1 MIESSKPSIQIDLAE
16 FKLHLHLKNRIQLTL
31 HFNSPSRRFYLA
43 VIALVV
49 NEMKKSGKI
58 KSIPLQEHLDLLVLL
73 NESIGGAAGS
83 SDKENLLPR
92 IYRKWKDP
100 LPNLE
105 EAPLFKVL
113 GKKKEDA
120 DGATG
125 KIYSF
130 TDAEKDGWANLFEYA
145 GSEENVRLKFAI
157 DKIGLNLNEISIIFR
172 GYSNGEAWD
181 QFISG
186 LKETGKEESEPEEE
200 EGDAVP
206 NPPAAP
212 LPPPQER
219 KISWLPRNRWIALV
233 AAIGIVLG
241 GIAVWKVY
249 LGPAPM
255 QVAFVDKTKS
265 PLPDAPSLAVL
276 PFVNM
281 SGDPKQEFLSDGI
294 TEEIITA
301 LSKFPSLLV
310 ISRQSTFT
318 YKGKPVKVKQVSE
331 ELGVRYVVEGGVQ
344 KSGDRVR
351 ITVQL
356 VDALTGHHL
365 WAERYDR
372 DLKDIFAMQDEITK
386 SVVTAVDAKLVFGE
400 EARKRA
406 RGTENLDAFLKT
418 LEGRY
423 YTGRSSREG
432 FARAR
437 QLLDE
442 AISLDPAYPHA
453 YYVLGTIHMMEAL
466 SGFSQNPGGSLEL
479 SNKMLRKAYEL
490 DGSLVM
496 ARAQVGYNMTLLRRY
511 AEGVAEVE
519 QAYKL
524 APNDNTVRHF
534 YGNVLAAIGRAE
546 EAIPILQ
553 GVLRELPRPPPARL
567 RALALAQREAG
578 RYEEAI
584 ETLKRAVARD
594 PDDII
599 AQVSLA
605 TCYGIMGR
613 EEEAH
618 TAAKEVLRLNPKFSI
633 KSDLRTNALKD
644 PAARERSAQALRK
657 AGLPD

>member
-1 MIESSKPSIQIDLAE
+1 
-16 FKLHLHLKNRIQLTL
+16 
-31 HFNSPSRRFYLA
+31 
-43 VIALVV
+43 VIALVI

-58 KSIPLQEHLDLLVLL
+58 KAIPIQEHLDLLALL

-145 GSEENVRLKFAI
+145 GSEENVRLKFAM
-157 DKIGLNLNEISIIFR
+157 DKIGVSLNETSIILGGFL
-172 GYSNGEAWD
+172 NGEAWD

-186 LKETGKEESEPEEE
+186 LKKGRKEGSEPEEE
-200 EGDAVP
+200 EEDAVP
-206 NPPAAP
+206 EPPAVP
-212 LPPPQER
+212 LSPLQEQ
-219 KISWLPRNRWIALV
+219 KISWLRRNRWMVLV

-241 GIAVWKVY
+241 GIAFWKVY

-255 QVAFVDKTKS
+255 QVASIDRTKS
-265 PLPDAPSLAVL
+265 PLPDRPSLAVL

-294 TEEIITA
+294 TQEIITA
-301 LSKFPSLLV
+301 LSKVPNLLV
-310 ISRQSTFT
+310 ISRLSTFT

-331 ELGVRYVVEGGVQ
+331 EFGVRYVLEGGVQ
-344 KSGDRVR
+344 KSADRIRV
-351 ITVQL
+351 TAQL
-356 VDALTGHHL
+356 VDVLTGHHL

-372 DLKDIFAMQDEITK
+372 DLKDIFALQDEITK
-386 SVVTAVDAKLVFGE
+386 SVVTAVDAKLLVGE
-400 EARKRA
+400 EAPKRA
-406 RGTENLDAFLKT
+406 RGTENLGAFLKT
-418 LEGRY
+418 LEARY
-423 YTGRSSREG
+423 YTGGTSRVG
-432 FARAR
+432 LTRAKG
-437 QLLDE
+437 LLDE
-442 AISLDPAYPHA
+442 AIALDPTYPHA
-453 YYVLGTIHMMEAL
+453 YYVLGTIHMLEAL
-466 SGFSQNPGGSLEL
+466 SGFSRNPRESLEL
-479 SNKMLRKAYEL
+479 SNKMLRKANEL
-490 DGSLVM
+490 DGSLAM

-511 AEGVAEVE
+511 DEAVAEVE
-519 QAYKL
+519 RAYEL
-524 APNDNTVRHF
+524 APTDNTVRFF
-534 YGNVLAAIGRAE
+534 YGNVLGYIGRAQ

-553 GVLRELPRPPPARL
+553 GVIREYPRPPNPRL

-613 EEEAH
+613 EEEAQ
-618 TAAKEVLRLNPKFSI
+618 TAAKEVLRLNPKFSFG
-633 KSDLRTNALKD
+633 SDLRTNALKD
-644 PAARERSAQALRK
+644 PAARERAAQALRK